1 MQKAIHPATKK
12 RADKLGVEIAN
23 ISETGILLIRT
34 ADKHEYFAEG
44 ASLAEALDEVQD
56 ETAEFQAPKTT
67 RLTCGVMPSSHHA
80 RYMSQGGGCA
90 DVLDTTMRALFAT
103 DDGID
108 TASLKLTGETNGL
121 WNPRWETLNPG
132 MQRMNLANR
141 LRAAARR
148 GTEIALIGPDGMRT
162 AGLFGIVPK
171 EQPAPKAKKA
181 AAPKAEAKPAKKT
194 TKRANKPKLGTAQ
207 PEA

>member
-12 RADKLGVEIAN
+12 RAEKLGVEIAN

-56 ETAEFQAPKTT
+56 ETAEFQAPKPM

-80 RYMSQGGGCA
+80 RYMANGGGCA
-90 DVLDTTMRALFAT
+90 DTLDTTMRELFT
-103 DDGID
+103 TKNGVD
-108 TASLKLTGETNGL
+108 TAALKETGEANGL
-121 WNPRWETLNPG
+121 WNPRWEALNPG

-148 GTEIALIGPDGMRT
+148 GTEIVLLAGGMRT

-181 AAPKAEAKPAKKT
+181 AAPKAEAKPAKKA